1 MKSKIIILAGFLF
14 LNSCSFL
21 QKPEIAVTP
30 NQLTGKKI
38 HFVELDDT
46 HKKTFN
52 FNKVWSAS
60 YKTRFRP
67 YHKFTS
73 YPHTIL
79 GIYEP
84 MDQDDEYLVIK
95 NRKGEQYKMVFNSI
109 NEQLP
114 PLPSYLLSEGV
125 LNEAKSMI
133 GKTIWLNNTRDGKGF
148 FTHSGYSFPRFDPVT
163 VVDIYPFQ
171 NQHVGYP
178 VWLKIKSRFGDFG
191 HVRYNGEDD
200 KIGIQDHY
208 YTTEPLPKSW
218 GKKMI
223 QKVLRKEVELGMTDR
238 QVRISLGNPD
248 ELNVTSSRYG
258 IGEQW
263 IYGTEMGKRVY
274 YQFEYGKLTFI
285 NK

>member
-1 MKSKIIILAGFLF
+1 MKSNIIILAGFLF

-114 PLPSYLLSEGV
+114 SLPSYLLSEDV
-125 LNEAKSMI
+125 LTEAKSMI
-133 GKTIWLNNTRDGKGF
+133 GKTIWLNNTRDEKGF
-148 FTHSGYSFPRFDPVT
+148 FTNSNCAF
-163 VVDIYPFQ
+163 
-171 NQHVGYP
+171 
-178 VWLKIKSRFGDFG
+178 
-191 HVRYNGEDD
+191 
-200 KIGIQDHY
+200 
-208 YTTEPLPKSW
+208 
-218 GKKMI
+218 
-223 QKVLRKEVELGMTDR
+223 
-238 QVRISLGNPD
+238 
-248 ELNVTSSRYG
+248 
-258 IGEQW
+258 
-263 IYGTEMGKRVY
+263 
-274 YQFEYGKLTFI
+274 
-285 NK
+285 